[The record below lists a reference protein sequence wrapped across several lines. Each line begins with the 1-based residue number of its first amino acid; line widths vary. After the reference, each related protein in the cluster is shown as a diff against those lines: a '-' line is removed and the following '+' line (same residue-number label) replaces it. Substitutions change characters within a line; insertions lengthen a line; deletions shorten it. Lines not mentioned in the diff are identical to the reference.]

1 MRFNYSG
8 YFYNLE
14 KEAFNSVRNEFLK
27 NFKISDNF
35 ILYIH
40 SISEENSRVLN
51 YKNFKKNYPTDV
63 LTIPLFSNLDEI
75 KMLNNNNNEV
85 LGDLFLNRIL
95 IKNNAIRYDKKLVE
109 EYQLVLL
116 HGLLHLIGYSHNDQD
131 TLSRIEEKILK
142 KVWNE

>member
-1 MRFNYSG
+1 LRFNYSG

-27 NFKISDNF
+27 NFKISNNF
-35 ILYIH
+35 ILFIH
-40 SISEENSRVLN
+40 SVSEENSRILN

-75 KMLNNNNNEV
+75 KMLNNDNNEV

-95 IKNNAIRYDKKLVE
+95 IKNNAIRYRKKLVE

-116 HGLLHLIGYSHNDQD
+116 HGLLHLIGYSHDDQD
-131 TLSRIEEKILK
+131 ILSRIEEKILK

>member
-27 NFKISDNF
+27 NFKISNNF
-35 ILYIH
+35 ILFIH
-40 SISEENSRVLN
+40 SVSEENSRVLN

-95 IKNNAIRYDKKLVE
+95 IKNNAIRYRKKLVE

-116 HGLLHLIGYSHNDQD
+116 HGLSHLIGYSHNDQD
-131 TLSRIEEKILK
+131 KLSRIEEKILT

>member
-14 KEAFNSVRNEFLK
+14 KEAFNSVRNEFEN

-35 ILYIH
+35 TLFIH
-40 SISEENSRVLN
+40 SVSEETSRILN
-51 YKNFKKNYPTDV
+51 YKNFKKNYSTDV
-63 LTIPLFSNLDEI
+63 LTVPLYSNLDEI
-75 KMLNNNNNEV
+75 EMLNKSNSEV
-85 LGDLFLNRIL
+85 LGDLFLNRML
-95 IKNNAIRYDKKLVE
+95 IKKNALRYDKKLVE

-131 TLSRIEEKILK
+131 KLSRIEEKILK

>member
-27 NFKISDNF
+27 NFKISNNF
-35 ILYIH
+35 ILFIH
-40 SISEENSRVLN
+40 SVSEENSRVLN

-75 KMLNNNNNEV
+75 KMLNNDNNEV

-95 IKNNAIRYDKKLVE
+95 IKNNAIRYGKKLVE

>member
-35 ILYIH
+35 ILFIH
-40 SISEENSRVLN
+40 SVSEENSRILN

-75 KMLNNNNNEV
+75 EMLNNNNNEV

-116 HGLLHLIGYSHNDQD
+116 HGLLHLIGYSHDDQD
-131 TLSRIEEKILK
+131 ILSRIEEKILK

>member
-27 NFKISDNF
+27 NFKISNNF
-35 ILYIH
+35 ILFIH
-40 SISEENSRVLN
+40 SVSEENSRIQN

-63 LTIPLFSNLDEI
+63 LTVPLFNNLDEI
-75 KMLNNNNNEV
+75 EMLNNNNNEV

-131 TLSRIEEKILK
+131 TLSRIEEKILT

>member
-1 MRFNYSG
+1 LRFNYSG

-14 KEAFNSVRNEFLK
+14 KEAFNSVRNEFVK

-35 ILYIH
+35 ILFIH
-40 SISEENSRVLN
+40 SVSQETSRILN

-75 KMLNNNNNEV
+75 DMLNNNNNEV
-85 LGDLFLNRIL
+85 LGDLFLNRML

>member
-1 MRFNYSG
+1 LRFNYSG

-35 ILYIH
+35 ILFIH
-40 SISEENSRVLN
+40 SVSEENSRILN

-75 KMLNNNNNEV
+75 EMLNNNNNEV

-95 IKNNAIRYDKKLVE
+95 IKNNA
-109 EYQLVLL
+109 YQV
-116 HGLLHLIGYSHNDQD
+116 
-131 TLSRIEEKILK
+131 
-142 KVWNE
+142 

>member
-27 NFKISDNF
+27 NFKISNNF
-35 ILYIH
+35 ILFIH
-40 SISEENSRVLN
+40 SVSEENSRVLN

-75 KMLNNNNNEV
+75 EMLNNNNNEV
-85 LGDLFLNRIL
+85 LGDLFLNRNL

>member
-1 MRFNYSG
+1 LRFNYSG

-27 NFKISDNF
+27 NFKISNNF
-35 ILYIH
+35 ILFIH
-40 SISEENSRVLN
+40 SVSEENSRVLN

>member
-27 NFKISDNF
+27 NFKISNNF
-35 ILYIH
+35 ILFIH
-40 SISEENSRVLN
+40 SVSEENSRVLN

-75 KMLNNNNNEV
+75 EMLNNNNNEV

>member
-27 NFKISDNF
+27 NFKISNNF
-35 ILYIH
+35 ILFIH
-40 SISEENSRVLN
+40 SVSEENSRVLN

-75 KMLNNNNNEV
+75 EMLNNNNNEV

-95 IKNNAIRYDKKLVE
+95 IKNNAIRYRKKLVE

>member
-27 NFKISDNF
+27 NFKISNNF

-40 SISEENSRVLN
+40 SISEENSRILN

-75 KMLNNNNNEV
+75 EMLNNNNNEV

-95 IKNNAIRYDKKLVE
+95 IKNNAIRYGKKLVE

>member
-1 MRFNYSG
+1 LRFNYSG

-14 KEAFNSVRNEFLK
+14 KEAFNSVRNEFEN

-35 ILYIH
+35 TLFIH
-40 SISEENSRVLN
+40 SVSEETSRILN
-51 YKNFKKNYPTDV
+51 YKNFKKNYSTDV
-63 LTIPLFSNLDEI
+63 LTVPLYSNLDEI
-75 KMLNNNNNEV
+75 EMLNKSNSEV
-85 LGDLFLNRIL
+85 LGDLFLNRML
-95 IKNNAIRYDKKLVE
+95 IKKNALRYDKKLVE

-131 TLSRIEEKILK
+131 KLSRIEEKILK

>member
-1 MRFNYSG
+1 LRLNYSG

-27 NFKISDNF
+27 NFKISNNF
-35 ILYIH
+35 ILFIH
-40 SISEENSRVLN
+40 SVSEENSRVLN

-95 IKNNAIRYDKKLVE
+95 IKNNAIRYGKKLVE

>member
-14 KEAFNSVRNEFLK
+14 KEAFNSVRSEFLK

-40 SISEENSRVLN
+40 SISEENSRILN

-75 KMLNNNNNEV
+75 KMLNNDNNEV
-85 LGDLFLNRIL
+85 LGDLFLNRML
-95 IKNNAIRYDKKLVE
+95 IKKNALRYDKKLVE

>member
-1 MRFNYSG
+1 LRLNYSG

-14 KEAFNSVRNEFLK
+14 KEAFNSVRNEFVK

-35 ILYIH
+35 ILFIH
-40 SISEENSRVLN
+40 SVSQETSRILN

-75 KMLNNNNNEV
+75 DMLNNNNNEV
-85 LGDLFLNRIL
+85 LGDLFLNRML
-95 IKNNAIRYDKKLVE
+95 IKDNAIRYDKKLVE

-131 TLSRIEEKILK
+131 KLSRIEEKILK

>member
-1 MRFNYSG
+1 LRFNYSG

-35 ILYIH
+35 ILFIH
-40 SISEENSRVLN
+40 SVSEENSRILN

-95 IKNNAIRYDKKLVE
+95 IKNNAIRYGKKLVE